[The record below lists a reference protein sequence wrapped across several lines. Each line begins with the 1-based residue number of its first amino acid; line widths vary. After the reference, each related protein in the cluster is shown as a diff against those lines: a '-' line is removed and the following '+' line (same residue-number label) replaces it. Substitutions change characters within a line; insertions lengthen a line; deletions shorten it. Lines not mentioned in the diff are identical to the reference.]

1 MLILLTSSH
10 TNPFV
15 VDDMYLNPAI
25 ETLKL
30 ACGGGTFKSVEHLQK
45 YVGKYRSEVESDFSD
60 ILQGLQMK
68 VQGKSVRFQRKH
80 ATDFHEIKYADVL
93 TGQSKLNE
101 QVNSTNK
108 SMQHRIQSAIQKMV
122 IGVPLQK

>member
-1 MLILLTSSH
+1 VLQLSNDACTNAIIENLIIKSPGQAMLILLTSSH

-25 ETLKL
+25 EILKL

-60 ILQGLQMK
+60 IL
-68 VQGKSVRFQRKH
+68 
-80 ATDFHEIKYADVL
+80 
-93 TGQSKLNE
+93 
-101 QVNSTNK
+101 
-108 SMQHRIQSAIQKMV
+108 
-122 IGVPLQK
+122 